1 MPVRNNYGQLGNGK
15 YGFTQISKEFVK
27 LDTNVVKIGAGEGYF
42 IYLKKDG
49 SLWGVGSSDSGKLT
63 NKYSGDYVT
72 KPVKLMD
79 GIRDFSTYYRNTAAI
94 NKNNE
99 LYMFG
104 NNTNG
109 QLGIGNN
116 NESVNVNLPVKV
128 LENVRTVSCG
138 VDYVLA
144 VKNDNTLYSWG
155 KNDYCQLMNG
165 KTAYDKDYL
174 QVYKPTKVADNVLK
188 ACAGGD
194 DSAYI
199 TIDNKIYMTGRS
211 LYGQSGIDPVTYTIK
226 EPRLVAEKVKDVAV
240 KEHTIYTTLDGKT
253 YTAGHNMNGSGD
265 FYDGFMERPY
275 TIAEEYEFSKLL
287 DFNNKSYVVPKKIKQ
302 SIIVK
307 TKKVKVKQK
316 KLKKKKQIVKAIT
329 VKNAQGKV
337 NYIKIKKGSSSK
349 LSINKKSGKI
359 LIKKGTK
366 KGTYKIK
373 VKVVAAGNS
382 KYESTYKVVTVK
394 IKVNK

>member
-1 MPVRNNYGQLGNGK
+1 M
-15 YGFTQISKEFVK
+15 
-27 LDTNVVKIGAGEGYF
+27 
-42 IYLKKDG
+42 
-49 SLWGVGSSDSGKLT
+49 
-63 NKYSGDYVT
+63 
-72 KPVKLMD
+72 
-79 GIRDFSTYYRNTAAI
+79 
-94 NKNNE
+94 
-99 LYMFG
+99 
-104 NNTNG
+104 
-109 QLGIGNN
+109 
-116 NESVNVNLPVKV
+116 
-128 LENVRTVSCG
+128 
-138 VDYVLA
+138 
-144 VKNDNTLYSWG
+144 
-155 KNDYCQLMNG
+155 
-165 KTAYDKDYL
+165 
-174 QVYKPTKVADNVLK
+174 
-188 ACAGGD
+188 
-194 DSAYI
+194 
-199 TIDNKIYMTGRS
+199 
-211 LYGQSGIDPVTYTIK
+211 
-226 EPRLVAEKVKDVAV
+226 AEKVKDVAV

-337 NYIKIKKGSSSK
+337 NYIKIKKGSSPK

-382 KYESTYKVVTVK
+382 KYESTYKVVMVK